1 MVFGG
6 RDVKKQGSR
15 GDGVLPP
22 SLLVL
27 VVKGGLGKQVRLVR
41 LAPRAKRKGNNQ
53 QYAGFEI
60 QVLSGAA
67 EMAFAPSCSRFV
79 SFSFFLSLL
88 SLFLLLLAPTSCFLP
103 PLFLIPLSLARGWCQ
118 VRRVGMKGISV
129 LGRDKLGRDSFLRG
143 CFVERFFSFSFSP
156 FISPFHVGSFRL
168 FRRCRFF
175 ASSFTISLEPLGAVP
190 RRSYQTWLTLVR
202 GVASV
207 EFITFGI
214 AAVLNFLLAVIPHG
228 RDALVTMRSL
238 KSRLRDLCS

>member
-1 MVFGG
+1 
-6 RDVKKQGSR
+6 
-15 GDGVLPP
+15 
-22 SLLVL
+22 
-27 VVKGGLGKQVRLVR
+27 
-41 LAPRAKRKGNNQ
+41 
-53 QYAGFEI
+53 
-60 QVLSGAA
+60 
-67 EMAFAPSCSRFV
+67 
-79 SFSFFLSLL
+79 
-88 SLFLLLLAPTSCFLP
+88 
-103 PLFLIPLSLARGWCQ
+103 
-118 VRRVGMKGISV
+118 MKGISV
-129 LGRDKLGRDSFLRG
+129 LGRDKLGRDSFLRGPFVERG